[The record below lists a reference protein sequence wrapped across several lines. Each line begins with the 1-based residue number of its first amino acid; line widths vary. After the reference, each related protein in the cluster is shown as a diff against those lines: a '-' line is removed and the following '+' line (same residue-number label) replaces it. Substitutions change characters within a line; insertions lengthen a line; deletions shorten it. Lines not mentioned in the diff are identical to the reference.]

1 MKINGTDI
9 PEYFS
14 KLSRFPT
21 VDELVVLMASGFEL
35 MGKPFNEKACRH
47 AIESDG
53 VEAIVAWMLENV
65 PPAMRDATLR
75 RMRGQLN

>member
-14 KLSRFPT
+14 KLNRFPT
-21 VDELVVLMASGFEL
+21 VDELVVLVASGFEL
-35 MGKPFNEKACRH
+35 MGAPFDEKACRH

-53 VEAIVAWMLENV
+53 VEAIVTGMLATL